1 MERYECNE
9 RGEQFERS
17 VMSVMLM
24 SKLSYEQ
31 FELFELFELFEQ
43 GVSMLATYR
52 WKEIGLR
59 MHLAQM
65 ARIRGARDIQSKV
78 DVSRRGDFLNSAK
91 DGLCRAL

>member
-1 MERYECNE
+1 LERYECNE

-31 FELFELFELFEQ
+31 FEQFELFEQ

-52 WKEIGLR
+52 GKGIGLR
-59 MHLAQM
+59 YNLAQM

>member
-31 FELFELFELFEQ
+31 FELFELFEQ

-52 WKEIGLR
+52 WKGIGLR

>member
-1 MERYECNE
+1 
-9 RGEQFERS
+9 
-17 VMSVMLM
+17 MSVMLM

-31 FELFELFELFEQ
+31 FELFELFEQ

>member
-1 MERYECNE
+1 LERYECNE

-31 FELFELFELFEQ
+31 FELFELFEQ
-43 GVSMLATYR
+43 GVSMLATLTYR